1 VKETARV
8 EAFSDGVFAIAIT
21 LLALELKAPT
31 EPPLLEGLLAQ
42 WPEYVA
48 YLISFLFI
56 LIMWM
61 NHHWM
66 LQHIVRIDSA
76 FLLLNGL
83 LLLGITVLPFP
94 TNVLALYVQSPDQT
108 VAVAVY
114 SGWFLLIATF
124 FNLLW
129 RYASSHGRLLSAG
142 DRDARLAEIITA
154 RYRWG
159 PAAYFAAFVLAFV
172 WPPASLALNLLLAI
186 FYALPRETKLPA
198 GIYSKRSAR
207 GGGSTSSPVQ

>member
-1 VKETARV
+1 VKETSRV

-21 LLALELKAPT
+21 LLVLDLKV
-31 EPPLLEGLLAQ
+31 PPPSSESLLAGLAAE
-42 WPEYVA
+42 WPVFIA
-48 YLISFLFI
+48 YLISFSFI

-66 LQHIVRIDSA
+66 FQHIEHVDGM

-83 LLLGITVLPFP
+83 LLLGITVVPFP
-94 TNVLALYVQSPDQT
+94 TNLVAQYVLSADQS
-108 VAVAVY
+108 VATAVY
-114 SGWFLLIATF
+114 SGWFLLIAIF

-129 RYASSHGRLLSAG
+129 RYASTGGRLLSPQDHEAG
-142 DRDARLAEIITA
+142 LADIITA

-172 WPPASLALNLLLAI
+172 WAPASLALNLLLAI
-186 FYALPRETKLPA
+186 FYAIPRESGLKSLFP
-198 GIYSKRSAR
+198 
-207 GGGSTSSPVQ
+207 